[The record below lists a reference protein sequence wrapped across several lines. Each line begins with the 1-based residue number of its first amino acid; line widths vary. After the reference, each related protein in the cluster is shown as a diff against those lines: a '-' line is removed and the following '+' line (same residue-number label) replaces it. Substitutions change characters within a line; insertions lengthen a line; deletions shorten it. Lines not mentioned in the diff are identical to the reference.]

1 MLSKRILKLQPSPT
15 FALDAKVKQMQLAG
29 IPVIN
34 LTLGEP
40 DFSTPKYIQEAG
52 VRAIREGFTHYTT
65 TAGILDLRKAI
76 VAKLAREN
84 GVDYTPQEIAV
95 GVGAKQL
102 LYHAFQVL
110 CETGDEVIVPTPTW
124 STYIEQI
131 ILTGAKPVL
140 APLKHPFKITALNIK
155 KYITSKTKV
164 ILLNS
169 PSNPTGSVIEKNEL
183 KKIAQLAI
191 EKDIYVISDE
201 IYEKI
206 IFEKKHYSI
215 ASFGE
220 KMKQLTIVINGFSKT
235 YAMTGWRIG
244 YAAGPQE
251 IIQAMINLQGQTTSN
266 TSSIAQKAA
275 VVALSG
281 DQAPIKKMIN
291 AFKKRRDFLCHAL
304 AQITELSWEKPEGAF
319 YLFVNIKR
327 LLNKK
332 YPTSEKWAE
341 ALLRLAS
348 IAVIPGEAFYAPG
361 YIRICFTTSIKNLSE
376 GVKRID
382 TFIKN
387 KSQST

>member
-15 FALDAKVKQMQLAG
+15 FAIDAKVKQMQLEG

-40 DFSTPKYIQEAG
+40 DFPTPKYIQEAG
-52 VRAIREGFTHYTT
+52 VCAIRDGFTHYTA

-76 VAKLAREN
+76 VAKLAQEN
-84 GVDYTPQEIAV
+84 GVNYTPQEIAV

-102 LYHAFQVL
+102 LYHVFQVL

-131 ILTGAKPVL
+131 ILTGAKPIL
-140 APLKHPFKITALNIK
+140 IPLKFPFKITALNIK
-155 KYITSKTKV
+155 KHITNKTKV

-169 PSNPTGSVIEKNEL
+169 PSNPTGSLIEKNEL
-183 KKIAQLAI
+183 KKIAQIAV
-191 EKDIYVISDE
+191 EKGIYVISDE

-206 IFEKKHYSI
+206 IYEKKHYSI

-220 KMKQLTIVINGFSKT
+220 KIKQLTIIINGFSKT

-244 YAAGPQE
+244 YAAGPQK

-266 TSSIAQKAA
+266 TSSISQKAA

-281 DQAPIKKMIN
+281 DQLPIKKMIKE
-291 AFKKRRDFLCHAL
+291 FKKRRDFLCRAL
-304 AQITELSWEKPEGAF
+304 TQMTDLSWEKPEGTF
-319 YLFVNIKR
+319 YLFVNIQK

-341 ALLRLAS
+341 ALLSVAS
-348 IAVIPGEAFYAPG
+348 VAVIPGEAFYAPG

-376 GVKRID
+376 GVKNIN

-387 KSQST
+387 KNQST

>member
-1 MLSKRILKLQPSPT
+1 M
-15 FALDAKVKQMQLAG
+15 
-29 IPVIN
+29 
-34 LTLGEP
+34 
-40 DFSTPKYIQEAG
+40 
-52 VRAIREGFTHYTT
+52 
-65 TAGILDLRKAI
+65 
-76 VAKLAREN
+76 
-84 GVDYTPQEIAV
+84 
-95 GVGAKQL
+95 
-102 LYHAFQVL
+102 
-110 CETGDEVIVPTPTW
+110 
-124 STYIEQI
+124 
-131 ILTGAKPVL
+131 
-140 APLKHPFKITALNIK
+140 
-155 KYITSKTKV
+155 
-164 ILLNS
+164 
-169 PSNPTGSVIEKNEL
+169 